1 MLLLD
6 AAKAREDALRLRD
19 LGDLGGAAMALQ
31 EMSVRLS
38 SAPAEYGS
46 EGASELRE
54 HALDLAD
61 LAERFVG
68 EEVTEADA
76 KYLAQRA
83 YNAHRGK
90 RAYEAKLSRG
100 PRGRPPA

>member
-1 MLLLD
+1 
-6 AAKAREDALRLRD
+6 
-19 LGDLGGAAMALQ
+19 
-31 EMSVRLS
+31 MSVRLA

-54 HALDLAD
+54 QALDLAD

-100 PRGRPPA
+100 SGGRPPA